1 MKKFLFHRIIACIVM
16 FFCSGVPGYC
26 QDDNLTPVRLS
37 NAEDVFHNRRRM
49 PSSSAASVILPSV
62 FYNSAAKT
70 LCFVSEISMDGLPV
84 EISEQED
91 GGNVCLQDY
100 ISVEPDKTTRVG
112 IGFLPSGC
120 YAITIW
126 LQGSAY
132 TGTFEVE
139 E

>member
-1 MKKFLFHRIIACIVM
+1 MKKFLFNRIIACIVM
-16 FFCSGVPGYC
+16 LFCNGVPGYC

-37 NAEDVFHNRRRM
+37 HVEDVFHNRRRM
-49 PSSSAASVILPSV
+49 PSSAASVILPSV
-62 FYNSAAKT
+62 FYNSATKT

-91 GGNVCLQDY
+91 GGSVCLQDF
-100 ISVEPDKTTRVG
+100 ISVEPDRTTRVG

-126 LQGSAY
+126 IQGSAY